1 MQSYLEQ
8 ELYGPPLRWLHHKR
22 HPPPETMIDYS
33 FNKIVI
39 KYSAISTG
47 NDLNKF
53 KMLDTGMHLTGFYSE
68 EKRMF

>member
-1 MQSYLEQ
+1 
-8 ELYGPPLRWLHHKR
+8 
-22 HPPPETMIDYS
+22 MIDYS

-47 NDLNKF
+47 NDLNIF

-68 EKRMF
+68 EKRMFNTFFMRLNLVGELKIDT